1 MLPGGFSAHI
11 PGALEIVMVGGVE
24 TSRNS
29 YMQLSLLPAHL
40 TVMLSISA
48 MTCASC
54 TGFPP
59 VKLTNVSQAACAV
72 FRFPSVN
79 VVVPPSAGTAAS

>member
-11 PGALEIVMVGGVE
+11 PGAFDIVMAGGVE

-40 TVMLSISA
+40 TVMLYVRT
-48 MTCASC
+48 MNCASC

-59 VKLTNVSQAACAV
+59 V
-72 FRFPSVN
+72 
-79 VVVPPSAGTAAS
+79 

>member
-1 MLPGGFSAHI
+1 MRLSFDSCHRLAQNPPKLASYIASTLNTMLPGGFSAHI
-11 PGALEIVMVGGVE
+11 PGAFDIVMAGGVE

-40 TVMLSISA
+40 TVMLYVRT

-59 VKLTNVSQAACAV
+59 V
-72 FRFPSVN
+72 
-79 VVVPPSAGTAAS
+79 